1 MNEIIIARWVI
12 HDTNERERKRER
24 ERVRREREKERGGLL
39 PAITMLRA
47 TYTTTNVNHK
57 CSLYLILSP
66 FLFHLFLSIFFFF
79 GLFCFRFFQIL
90 EAEGKRER
98 ERERRQ
104 PPMLICIRPTDWLAD
119 DDITQLQPS
128 QYYNKLIHC
137 YEFIFHTRFGQ
148 YYWSDLG
155 VTSVR
160 PKSVCFDVMRLKKNR
175 QYKVIQFMRLIQLW
189 LHSHT
194 HTHTYTLYK
203 NI

>member
-24 ERVRREREKERGGLL
+24 ERVRREREKERGGLF

-148 YYWSDLG
+148 YY
-155 VTSVR
+155 
-160 PKSVCFDVMRLKKNR
+160 
-175 QYKVIQFMRLIQLW
+175 
-189 LHSHT
+189 
-194 HTHTYTLYK
+194 
-203 NI
+203 

>member
-79 GLFCFRFFQIL
+79 LVYFVSDSFRFSRL
-90 EAEGKRER
+90 KERER
-98 ERERRQ
+98 ERERETSTSYADLHKTNR
-104 PPMLICIRPTDWLAD
+104 LA
-119 DDITQLQPS
+119 
-128 QYYNKLIHC
+128 
-137 YEFIFHTRFGQ
+137 G
-148 YYWSDLG
+148 
-155 VTSVR
+155 
-160 PKSVCFDVMRLKKNR
+160 
-175 QYKVIQFMRLIQLW
+175 
-189 LHSHT
+189 
-194 HTHTYTLYK
+194 
-203 NI
+203 